1 MRKRISMAK
10 MTCLA
15 MLVAG
20 LATFGFAPA
29 ASAHTGEWAKFNYCP
44 STNKAA
50 NKCLQAVTVGGRVV
64 LGKKN
69 VPIVNPVT
77 LQGGLTKEEQVG
89 FNFVSHL
96 IAATNGETLTKTPQ
110 PVPGG
115 LTGLVNCKEIENF
128 LIRIGCESVFENG
141 LTGVNATLELAKPA
155 NEVIVNENA
164 ILEREGVALKL
175 PVKVRLENP
184 LLGSTCYVG
193 SSTTPLIWNLTTG
206 TTEPPAGHA
215 ALKGEQGEVKFIES
229 NEIISLKGTEL
240 VENNWSA
247 PTATGCGGWPAEYV
261 LDPIINASIGLPSAA
276 GVNEVLLKDN
286 IVQANAAQVNEH

>member
-1 MRKRISMAK
+1 MAK
-10 MTCLA
+10 MTGLA

-20 LATFGFAPA
+20 LATVGLAPA

-44 STNKAA
+44 STNKSVH
-50 NKCLQAVTVGGRVV
+50 KCIQAVTTGGRVV

-77 LQGGLTKEEQVG
+77 LQGGLLPEEEVG
-89 FNFVSHL
+89 EAFVARMV
-96 IAATNGETLTKTPQ
+96 AATNGETLTKTPQ

-128 LIRIGCESVFENG
+128 IIRIGCESVFENH

-164 ILEREGVALKL
+164 ILEREGVSLTL
-175 PVKVRLENP
+175 PVKVHLENP
-184 LLGSTCYVG
+184 FLGSSCYVG
-193 SSTTPLIWNLTTG
+193 SSATPLIWNLTTG
-206 TTEPPAGHA
+206 TTKPPAGHTP
-215 ALKGEQGEVKFIES
+215 LKGEQGEVKFIES

-276 GVNEVLLKDN
+276 GVNEAVLKDN